1 MLSDCDI
8 IFEWGKD
15 WDRDMDIMQ
24 TIKHETIRKESC
36 HILSNQSLVPGHS
49 LGPLPKEVTSNLHF
63 TDRLLYIYTSGTT
76 GLPKAA
82 VIKNSRSE

>member
-1 MLSDCDI
+1 M
-8 IFEWGKD
+8 GKRLGQGHGYYENKKYD
-15 WDRDMDIMQ
+15 
-24 TIKHETIRKESC
+24 TIRKESC